1 MISNPINSVEFA
13 FLVSVMH
20 RLPCGHLPMSHVQ
33 DLNGFLVILLT
44 MQTKVM
50 LARESPTHPEPHLLH
65 PRMSSDLQIVL
76 AQDKF
81 GSGATGDPVKRGNLL
96 AVVGKNQFTIET
108 AVTRSDRHPDTL
120 PEHILW
126 IPPDP
131 LDRYGSL
138 DNQTP

>member
-96 AVVGKNQFTIET
+96 AVVENISSPSKPPLLDLT
-108 AVTRSDRHPDTL
+108 DTQ
-120 PEHILW
+120 
-126 IPPDP
+126 IPYQSIY
-131 LDRYGSL
+131 YGSR
-138 DNQTP
+138 QIR